1 MPPSPNVCRAAIA
14 AGVPARFVYWAGRS
28 GRRYVFTCTGAMSL
42 SDFEDGVAIA
52 VSRGEI
58 VWSGHVTALARMPAD
73 AAPRQAAIY
82 LHLLATTLQARRAV
96 IDDLRPAEPDR
107 LRLAA

>member
-1 MPPSPNVCRAAIA
+1 
-14 AGVPARFVYWAGRS
+14 
-28 GRRYVFTCTGAMSL
+28 
-42 SDFEDGVAIA
+42 
-52 VSRGEI
+52 
-58 VWSGHVTALARMPAD
+58 VTALARMPAD